1 MSDLNF
7 NTELF
12 NLTRENELADILSH
26 YNSEYVFS
34 VVQDALQRK
43 YTVNVV
49 AIPNVVNAWEQNFK
63 AIINQY
69 GPSVVQEVSR
79 VRNETYREIINIICK
94 EFKLN
99 FTVADVDIFSAAYKI
114 YQLFVCDFNNFI
126 VSFLSKYIYKERN
139 SIYESMGLSELKK
152 NKDSGNIY
160 SKKVFKDQKLA
171 IINSYIDT
179 VISNLSEIDFDL
191 YSIINYAISSKE
203 LSQYYIN
210 LISATGDFFRESIM
224 PILNSSIRPI
234 IITNIR
240 FKLFDIASSH
250 DQIIQPGITDIAIS
264 ANTENNMEDMIDG
277 N

>member
-7 NTELF
+7 NNEMF
-12 NLTRENELADILSH
+12 NLVRENELADILSH

-34 VVQDALQRK
+34 VVQDALQRR

-63 AIINQY
+63 AIIDQY
-69 GPSVVQEVSR
+69 GPSVVQEVTR
-79 VRNETYREIINIICK
+79 VRNETYREIINIICR

-114 YQLFVCDFNNFI
+114 YQLFVCDFSELI
-126 VSFLSKYIYKERN
+126 VSFLSRYIYKERN

-160 SKKVFKDQKLA
+160 SKKVFKDSRIA

-179 VISNLSEIDFDL
+179 VIENLSALEFDF
-191 YSIINYAISSKE
+191 YTIINYAITSKE
-203 LSQYYIN
+203 LAQYYID
-210 LISATGDFFRESIM
+210 LVSSSGDFFRDIIIPVLHS
-224 PILNSSIRPI
+224 NIRPI

-240 FKLFDIASSH
+240 FRLFDIASSH
-250 DQIIQPGITDIAIS
+250 DQIIQPNIGELT
-264 ANTENNMEDMIDG
+264 ANTENNGG
-277 N
+277 NL